1 MTWVGYT
8 NTFLVAIANLLT
20 ATATLIYVLRTKRES
35 RVTKEQVGEL
45 KSLVEDS
52 SVIIPIKPAAEGKHG
67 FRE

>member
-20 ATATLIYVLRTKRES
+20 AAATLIYVLRTKRES
-35 RVTKEQVGEL
+35 KVTKQQVGEL

-52 SVIIPIKPAAEGKHG
+52 AVIIPVKPNGEAKHG